1 MFGSKVPDVLQDMKR
16 AKFRDEVIG
25 PLGLYVKIAVCFCHF
40 IFGVYVYVCVCV
52 CVICASASASVL
64 LALSIHSTV
73 ICCTPRLH
81 SSKQG

>member
-40 IFGVYVYVCVCV
+40 IFGVYVCVCVCACNLCVYVCVCFV
-52 CVICASASASVL
+52 GSFNTLHGYL
-64 LALSIHSTV
+64 LYSTA
-73 ICCTPRLH
+73 PFL
-81 SSKQG
+81 